1 MHFFTDRLEISLF
14 LQRIILGVAMSKAKI
29 IAREAEMAELKRC
42 YESDRSEFVIVYG
55 RRRVGKTFLVDT
67 FFEKKYD
74 FTYVGGHKLTK
85 AKQLRGF
92 AKALKKASGMKLQP
106 KLASW
111 DDAFDALE
119 EYIESLPQE
128 KRKVIFIDEMP
139 WIDTPQS
146 EFVEALET
154 FWNGW
159 GARRT
164 DIMLIASGS
173 ASSWMMDK
181 LVDNPGG
188 LHARITNNI
197 YIRPFTL
204 KETEEYLRWRGIR
217 WSHYQILQLYMVMGG
232 IPFYLSLLDPKQTL
246 IGNIDRLFFRK
257 NAELRTEFDEL
268 YNAVFH
274 KADKYLEVVGLLNGN
289 HSGMTFTEIQ
299 KATTLDGDRLTTAL
313 KNLERCDFIVSF
325 QQFGNKSRG
334 KLYRLVDFYTL
345 FYYRF
350 VEAIDSKDEQW
361 WTHNYN
367 SHSVES
373 WQGYAFELICFTHLA
388 QIRQRLGI
396 SGISTSASSWRY
408 TPAKNEEAKKAQ
420 IDLVIERGDR
430 IINLCEMKF
439 CIGPYT
445 IKKPYADELRQRN
458 QLFKEKEKTNYGLNC
473 TFVTTFGVADGVNKD
488 IVDSEVTAEDLFC

>member
-1 MHFFTDRLEISLF
+1 MN
-14 LQRIILGVAMSKAKI
+14 KKKI
-29 IAREAEMAELKRC
+29 IARAAEIEELKRC
-42 YESDRSEFVIVYG
+42 YGSNRSEFVIVYG

-74 FTYVGGHKLTK
+74 FTYVGGHRLSK

-92 AKALKKASGMKLQP
+92 AKALKKAAGMKLQP
-106 KLASW
+106 KFASW
-111 DDAFDALE
+111 EDAFDALE

-146 EFVEALET
+146 EFVEALES

-159 GARRT
+159 GARRA

-204 KETEEYLRWRGIR
+204 KETEEYLLSRGIR
-217 WSHYQILQLYMVMGG
+217 WSRYQILQLYMVMGG
-232 IPFYLSLLDPKQTL
+232 IPFYLSLLDPSQTL

-257 NAELRTEFDEL
+257 NAELKTEFDEL
-268 YNAVFH
+268 YNAVFN
-274 KADKYLEVVGLLNGN
+274 KADKYLEIVSLLNGN
-289 HSGMTFTEIQ
+289 HEGMTFTEIQ
-299 KATTLDGDRLTTAL
+299 KATSLDGERLTTAL
-313 KNLERCDFIVSF
+313 KNLERCDFIISF
-325 QQFGNKSRG
+325 QQFGNKSKG
-334 KLYRLVDFYTL
+334 TLYRLVDFYTL
-345 FYYRF
+345 FYYKF
-350 VEAIDSKDEQW
+350 MDTIDSKDEQW

-388 QIRQRLGI
+388 QIRRCLGI

-408 TPAKNEEAKKAQ
+408 VPTKNEDEKKAQ

-430 IINLCEMKF
+430 TINLCEMKF
-439 CIGPYT
+439 SVGPFA
-445 IKKPYADELRQRN
+445 IKKSYADDVRRRA
-458 QLFKEKEKTNYGLNC
+458 QLFKEKEKTNYGLNI
-473 TFVTTFGVADGVNKD
+473 TFVSTFGVADGVNKD
-488 IVDSEVTAEDLFC
+488 IVDSEVIAEDLFS

>member
-1 MHFFTDRLEISLF
+1 MNTP
-14 LQRIILGVAMSKAKI
+14 KI
-29 IAREAEMAELKRC
+29 IAREAEMAELRRC
-42 YESDRSEFVIVYG
+42 YDSNRSEFVIVYG

-74 FTYVGGHKLTK
+74 FTYVGGHKLSK
-85 AKQLRGF
+85 PKQLRGF
-92 AKALKKASGMKLQP
+92 AKALKKAAGMKIQP
-106 KLASW
+106 KFASW
-111 DDAFDALE
+111 EDAFDALE
-119 EYIESLPQE
+119 EYIESLPLE

-139 WIDTPQS
+139 WIDTPKS
-146 EFVEALET
+146 EFVEALES

-159 GARRT
+159 GARRN

-204 KETEEYLRWRGIR
+204 KETEEYLLSRGIH
-217 WSHYQILQLYMVMGG
+217 WSRYQILQLYMVMGG
-232 IPFYLSLLDPKQTL
+232 VPFYLSLLDPGQTL

-268 YNAVFH
+268 YNAVFN
-274 KADKYLEVVGLLNGN
+274 KADKYLDIVNLLNNN
-289 HSGMTFTEIQ
+289 HDGMSFSEIQ
-299 KATTLDGDRLTTAL
+299 EAATLDGDRLTTVL
-313 KNLERCDFIVSF
+313 RNLERCDFIISF

-334 KLYRLVDFYTL
+334 TLYRLVDFYTL
-345 FYYRF
+345 FYYKF
-350 VEAIDSKDEQW
+350 MNGIDSKDEQW

-388 QIRQRLGI
+388 QIRQTLGI
-396 SGISTSASSWRY
+396 SGISTAASSWRY
-408 TPAKNEEAKKAQ
+408 LPSKNEKEKKAQ

-430 IINLCEMKF
+430 TINLCEMKF
-439 CIGPYT
+439 CVGTYT
-445 IKKPYADELRQRN
+445 IKKSYAADVRRRM
-458 QLFKEKEKTNYGLNC
+458 QLFKEKEKTSYGLVS

-488 IVDSEVTAEDLFC
+488 VVESEVTAEDLFK

>member
-1 MHFFTDRLEISLF
+1 MK
-14 LQRIILGVAMSKAKI
+14 KAKI

-67 FFEKKYD
+67 FFDKKYD
-74 FTYVGGHKLTK
+74 FTYVGGHKLSKT
-85 AKQLRGF
+85 KQLRGF
-92 AKALKKASGMKLQP
+92 AKALKKAAGMQLQP
-106 KLASW
+106 KFSSW
-111 DDAFDALE
+111 EDAFDALE
-119 EYIESLPQE
+119 EFIESLPQE

-146 EFVEALET
+146 EFVEALES

-159 GARRT
+159 GARRS

-204 KETEEYLRWRGIR
+204 KETEEYLLSRGIR
-217 WSHYQILQLYMVMGG
+217 WSRYQILQLYMLIGG
-232 IPFYLSLLDPKQTL
+232 IPFYMSLLDPSQTL

-268 YNAVFH
+268 YNAVFN
-274 KADKYLEVVGLLNGN
+274 KADKYLEIVSLLNRN
-289 HSGMTFTEIQ
+289 HEGMTFTEIQ
-299 KATTLDGDRLTTAL
+299 GATSLDGDRLTTVL
-313 KNLERCDFIVSF
+313 KNLERCDFIISF
-325 QQFGNKSRG
+325 QQYGNKSRG
-334 KLYRLVDFYTL
+334 TLYRLVDFYTL
-345 FYYRF
+345 FYYKF
-350 VEAIDSKDEQW
+350 VDGIDSKDEQW

-396 SGISTSASSWRY
+396 SGISTAASSWRY
-408 TPAKNEEAKKAQ
+408 IPAKNEEGQKAQ

-430 IINLCEMKF
+430 NINLCEMKF
-439 CIGPYT
+439 SVGPFT
-445 IKKPYADELRQRN
+445 IKKSYADDVRRRI
-458 QLFKEKEKTNYGLNC
+458 QLFKEKEKVSYGLIS
-473 TFVTTFGVADGVNKD
+473 TFVTTFGVADGVNKEV
-488 IVDSEVTAEDLFC
+488 VDSEVTAEDLFV